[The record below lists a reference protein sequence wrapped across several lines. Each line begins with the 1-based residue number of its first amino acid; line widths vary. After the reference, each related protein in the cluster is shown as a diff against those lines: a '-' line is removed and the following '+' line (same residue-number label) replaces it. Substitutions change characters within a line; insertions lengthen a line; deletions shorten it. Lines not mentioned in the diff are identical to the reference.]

1 MSSIVPLSRIS
12 FGILAG
18 TIEFM
23 LLVTAQALA
32 IIGTVP
38 GPLAEPD
45 IRYGRDIRGIL
56 SDRCFLCHGP
66 DENARK
72 ANLRLDDFASATAQR
87 RGRAAIVPGDVEN
100 SLLWQRITT
109 DDRDDV
115 MPPPESGKH
124 LLDDRQK
131 ELIRRWIESGADYE
145 DHWAFEPLVSPLPPE
160 VSDDEWSRNEVDHF
174 ILQAALNRGVTPN
187 PDTDKATLA
196 RRLFLDLTGLPPT
209 PEELQQFLQDQR
221 PDAHVAPLQHLG
233 RESSRADAALPGART
248 RARSVESQACWG
260 R

>member
-1 MSSIVPLSRIS
+1 MAELADTIRMMLVLAVHTLALIGSSTGL
-12 FGILAG
+12 
-18 TIEFM
+18 
-23 LLVTAQALA
+23 QA
-32 IIGTVP
+32 
-38 GPLAEPD
+38 ESD

-72 ANLRLDDFASATAQR
+72 ANLRLDDFTSATAER

-100 SLLWQRITT
+100 SLLWQRIST
-109 DDRDDV
+109 DDPDEV

-131 ELIRRWIESGADYE
+131 ELVRRWIESGAAYE
-145 DHWAFEPLVSPLPPE
+145 DHWAFEPLATPLPPE
-160 VSDDEWSRNEVDHF
+160 IADDQWSRNEVDRF
-174 ILQAALNRGVTPN
+174 ILQAASNRGVTPN

-209 PEELQQFLQDQR
+209 P
-221 PDAHVAPLQHLG
+221 
-233 RESSRADAALPGART
+233 
-248 RARSVESQACWG
+248 
-260 R
+260 